1 MMASRQQHRG
11 QAAYQDRG
19 QHHLDEAP
27 SSARG
32 KRATHAHHHVSG
44 GRAIITHDIT
54 DDGNF
59 AAALLRHPAV
69 RIAHGICYGRT
80 DVPLADGWRRS
91 IPALAV
97 SLSTIA
103 ARHIWSSPSSRCALL
118 AAALGSRLALPVT
131 CDERL
136 RELDFGAWEGR
147 AWDSVPR
154 HDLDL
159 WAADPLAFRPP
170 GGERG
175 ADLVARVGGFA
186 AVLRAAARPCIVV
199 SHGGP
204 LRLLPE
210 LLGDTPASLLATP
223 PPAGSLRIVAA
234 RPMTGYQVQAQP
246 QVTASTAR
254 T

>member
-1 MMASRQQHRG
+1 M
-11 QAAYQDRG
+11 
-19 QHHLDEAP
+19 
-27 SSARG
+27 
-32 KRATHAHHHVSG
+32 V
-44 GRAIITHDIT
+44 
-54 DDGNF
+54 
-59 AAALLRHPAV
+59 ALLRHPVV
-69 RIAHGICYGRT
+69 RVAPATCYGRT
-80 DVPLADGWRRS
+80 DVPLAPGWRRS
-91 IPALAV
+91 VPALAA
-97 SLSTIA
+97 SLATTA
-103 ARHIWSSPSSRCALL
+103 AVRIWSSPSSRCAIF
-118 AAALGSRLALPVT
+118 AAALGRRLTLTVT

-136 RELDFGAWEGR
+136 SELDFGAWEGR
-147 AWDSVPR
+147 GWDTVPR
-154 HDLDL
+154 DDLDL

-186 AVLRAAARPCIVV
+186 ALLRAAARPCIVV